1 MGISTVMFDL
11 DGTLLPMDNDEFT
24 RGYFKL
30 LAAKLAPY
38 GYEAG
43 PLIDG
48 IWSGVAAMVSNDGS
62 RTNEEAFWARFAEV
76 LGDRVFEHRPVLEEF
91 YAVDFKAAS
100 RFCGFNPAAAE
111 TVRRA
116 RAMGLRTVLA
126 TNPIFPA
133 VATESRIGWAGL
145 TPGDFELYTTYENS
159 RHSKPNA
166 DYYRDILSELG
177 LSAGECLMVG
187 NDADEDMAAGQTG
200 MQVFLLTDCLINREN
215 RSLDLWPHGGFAEL
229 DRYIESLV

>member
-1 MGISTVMFDL
+1 M
-11 DGTLLPMDNDEFT
+11 
-24 RGYFKL
+24 
-30 LAAKLAPY
+30 
-38 GYEAG
+38 
-43 PLIDG
+43 
-48 IWSGVAAMVSNDGS
+48 
-62 RTNEEAFWARFAEV
+62 
-76 LGDRVFEHRPVLEEF
+76 
-91 YAVDFKAAS
+91 
-100 RFCGFNPAAAE
+100 
-111 TVRRA
+111 
-116 RAMGLRTVLA
+116 
-126 TNPIFPA
+126 
-133 VATESRIGWAGL
+133 ATESRIGWAGL

-215 RSLDLWPHGGFAEL
+215 RSLDLWPHGGFSEL

>member
-48 IWSGVAAMVSNDGS
+48 IWSGVAAMVANDGS
-62 RTNEEAFWARFAEV
+62 RTNEEAFWARFAQV

-91 YAVDFKAAS
+91 PPVGGEYDAPRKIKL
-100 RFCGFNPAAAE
+100 N
-111 TVRRA
+111 
-116 RAMGLRTVLA
+116 
-126 TNPIFPA
+126 
-133 VATESRIGWAGL
+133 
-145 TPGDFELYTTYENS
+145 
-159 RHSKPNA
+159 
-166 DYYRDILSELG
+166 LG
-177 LSAGECLMVG
+177 G
-187 NDADEDMAAGQTG
+187 NKTWQSY
-200 MQVFLLTDCLINREN
+200 L
-215 RSLDLWPHGGFAEL
+215 
-229 DRYIESLV
+229 